1 MYTQNSG
8 NAWHTPHTS
17 MTVIVIPED
26 INAVRRK
33 QLYRSVRC
41 NIYAQQELQVGRN
54 FGQMFSM
61 GKQLLICADLG
72 HTGRNFGHTGKKAE
86 DSDEGE
92 DPSETASMLPA
103 MCSNQK
109 TKSRYAFLLP
119 AVGG

>member
-1 MYTQNSG
+1 MYTQNNG

-54 FGQMFSM
+54 FGQMFWM
-61 GKQLLICADLG
+61 GKQLLICTEMGD
-72 HTGRNFGHTGKKAE
+72 TGRNFGHTGKKAGYE
-86 DSDEGE
+86 CMKGD
-92 DPSETASMLPA
+92 
-103 MCSNQK
+103 
-109 TKSRYAFLLP
+109 
-119 AVGG
+119 